1 MHQVPYTLLLV
12 DDQTIFLDGIESL
25 LAQLP
30 EVIPFGIENDP
41 ICLFFAY
48 AE

>member
-1 MHQVPYTLLLV
+1 MDQVPYTFLLV

-30 EVIPFGIENDP
+30 EVIPFGHRKRSNLLVL
-41 ICLFFAY
+41 CLC
-48 AE
+48 